1 MSQRFPNVFLTSSQR
16 GEASIEPQFPRKHE
30 AELQH
35 AAMTQNCIARAG
47 NDVVTHGVAAG
58 DVDVA
63 RTPPLDTTTAT
74 SPDDHFQNIA
84 SSSSNRAAVSRP
96 RPAVSKP
103 FKAASTVMT
112 LAPWLVFGGNW
123 FYQGTTN
130 WTLGTIHD
138 PQPLRATSRSTLCRW
153 N

>member
-1 MSQRFPNVFLTSSQR
+1 
-16 GEASIEPQFPRKHE
+16 
-30 AELQH
+30 
-35 AAMTQNCIARAG
+35 MTQNCIARAG

-84 SSSSNRAAVSRP
+84 SSSSSRAAVSRP

-112 LAPWLVFGGNW
+112 LAPWIPWLVFGG
-123 FYQGTTN
+123 
-130 WTLGTIHD
+130 
-138 PQPLRATSRSTLCRW
+138 SSEV
-153 N
+153 